1 MDLETML
8 TEAAPRRQAPAE
20 GPDSLAAV
28 LLYQRIVGQAQGG
41 AKRRR
46 WVWRGFANATMLKAA
61 VITAAVVAASI
72 IMALVLIPGPISS
85 FGQPDTAAAAVL
97 DRAAV
102 TATRQPAGL
111 TPGPGQYVYVK
122 TLVGGHGVIMP
133 ASWRSLTP
141 PIGRPCVYTQTAQF
155 WVASDGSGRELGST
169 SPCQG
174 SDVQTQTFA
183 AGSQN
188 MEVYPYA
195 ASLPTDP
202 AALEKFIE
210 RQYES
215 GATDDAGTFHFA
227 GTFLQ
232 SGAPPNVRAALYRL
246 IASLPGVEWLGP
258 MTDRLGRLGVGVGYT
273 GYGIRDVL
281 IFDPATSAV
290 LEREGVAVAYL
301 SPAVTREPAIWPG
314 EVVNYTVYAKS
325 AVVNSITAL
334 PGRS

>member
-1 MDLETML
+1 MDLETLL
-8 TEAAPRRQAPAE
+8 TEAAPSRQVPVE
-20 GPDSLAAV
+20 GPESPAAAI
-28 LLYQRIVGQAQGG
+28 LYQRITGQARRGG
-41 AKRRR
+41 NRRR
-46 WVWRGFANATMLKAA
+46 AWSGRANATVLKAT
-61 VITAAVVAASI
+61 VVTAAVVTAAI
-72 IMALVLIPGPISS
+72 IVALVLIPGPIASP
-85 FGQPDTAAAAVL
+85 GQPDTAAAAVL

-133 ASWRSLTP
+133 GEWRGSTP
-141 PIGRPCVYTQTAQF
+141 PIGQPCTYTQTAQF
-155 WVASDGSGRELGST
+155 WVAPDGSGRELGST
-169 SPCQG
+169 SPCEG
-174 SDVQTQTFA
+174 SDVQTQAFA

-195 ASLPTDP
+195 ASLSTDP
-202 AALEKFIE
+202 AALETFIQ
-210 RQYES
+210 RQYEG
-215 GATDDAGTFHFA
+215 GATDNGATYHFA

-246 IASLPGVEWLGP
+246 IAGLPGVEWLGP
-258 MTDRLGRLGVGVGYT
+258 MADRLGRPGIGVGYT
-273 GYGIRDVL
+273 GDGIRDVL

-314 EVVNYTVYAKS
+314 EVVNYTVYATS

-334 PGRS
+334 PGGS